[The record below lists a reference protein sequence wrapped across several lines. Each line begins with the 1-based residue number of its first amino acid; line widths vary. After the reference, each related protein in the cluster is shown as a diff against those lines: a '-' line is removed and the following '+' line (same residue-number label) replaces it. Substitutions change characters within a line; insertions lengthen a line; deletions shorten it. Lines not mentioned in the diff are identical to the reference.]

1 MKKKLLIVLAVV
13 LVMVSLCSLTV
24 YADGDVASAVTNT
37 WNSAKTQIKAIVN
50 NVVFPIIDAVL
61 AILLFVKISTA
72 YFDYRKHGQF
82 EWVPIAV
89 VFGCLLF
96 SMTCP
101 LYVWEIAGI

>member
-1 MKKKLLIVLAVV
+1 MLNYQE
-13 LVMVSLCSLTV
+13 LCRPFRRQ
-24 YADGDVASAVTNT
+24 ANWEAIASGGSPPVTNT